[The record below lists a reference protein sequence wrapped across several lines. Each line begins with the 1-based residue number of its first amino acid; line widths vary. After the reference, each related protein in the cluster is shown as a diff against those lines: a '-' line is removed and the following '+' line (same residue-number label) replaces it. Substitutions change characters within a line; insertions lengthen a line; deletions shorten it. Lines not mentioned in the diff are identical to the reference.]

1 MEMMQAVHESLIA
14 LQELDRTIDAARER
28 LAAFEPRLEELE
40 APVLALAKEIGET
53 RKSLENM
60 EAETRRLERG
70 ADEKRARLKRYEDR
84 LMRVRDEREAAA
96 ATAELDLVK
105 RALDADEQ
113 EALQFM
119 DQARRA
125 EIRLDELEERR
136 AEAEQELDPQRTS
149 LVAEREEVEREIE
162 ALAARREEQISEIDD
177 RIRQMYERVRGG
189 RTHTAVAELT
199 EDGACGHCYSV
210 VPLQR
215 QAEIRRSGALIRC
228 EVCGVILYAE

>member
-1 MEMMQAVHESLIA
+1 MQAVHESLIA
-14 LQELDRTIDAARER
+14 LQDLDRSIDEAREK

-40 APVLALAKEIGET
+40 SPVLVLEKEITET

-60 EAETRRLERG
+60 QGETRRLERG
-70 ADEKRARLKRYEDR
+70 ADEKRARLGRYEER

-96 ATAELDLVK
+96 ANAELDLIK

-125 EIRLDELEERR
+125 ELRLDELEEKRS
-136 AEAEQELDPQRTS
+136 EAEESLNPQREA
-149 LVAEREEVEREIE
+149 LLAERGEVEREIA
-162 ALAARREEQISEIDD
+162 ALETRRDEQISGLDD

-189 RTHTAVAELT
+189 RTGTAVAELT
-199 EDGACGHCYSV
+199 PDGACGHCFSI

-228 EVCGVILYAE
+228 EVCGVILYSDSE